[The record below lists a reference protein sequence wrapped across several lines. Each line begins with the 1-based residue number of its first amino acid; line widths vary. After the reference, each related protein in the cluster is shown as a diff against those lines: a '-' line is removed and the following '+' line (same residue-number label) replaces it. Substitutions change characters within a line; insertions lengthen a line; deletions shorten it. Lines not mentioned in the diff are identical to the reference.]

1 MPIPLARN
9 ARLAALLLLTSL
21 AGAGCSDQTGP
32 AGTDAEAGGDLADAR
47 IVHRAPRIDYVSVDN
62 NTVYVNG
69 GESYLTAVVTL
80 TNGQGKATGLS
91 LQALVVQGATTKPMT
106 TPAIHC
112 ANDDG
117 TLPHGVCTLTLELS
131 GTDLSLVTGSA
142 DFNLRLLQNGT
153 FISGWQTTVNVLRF

>member
-9 ARLAALLLLTSL
+9 ARLAALVLLTSL

-32 AGTDAEAGGDLADAR
+32 AGPDAEAGGDLADAR
-47 IVHRAPRIDYVSVDN
+47 VVHRAPRIDYVSVDN

-91 LQALVVQGATTKPMT
+91 LQALVVQGPTTKPMT

-131 GTDLSLVTGSA
+131 GTDVGLLTGSA
-142 DFNLRLLQNGT
+142 DFSLRLLQNGT